1 MKTDTLI
8 LIKAMRRLADDIQSD
23 DGVANAAIA
32 EAADRLAE
40 LEREN
45 AALKQ
50 RILDDNKAY
59 GCELMDPSGTIWDH
73 AKRLQQ
79 ENAVLRK
86 MLSDADELE
95 RYSGSD
101 GHRQWGKCSAWLHP
115 DDAVVIISAKA
126 LDAYRKEAQP

>member
-1 MKTDTLI
+1 MSDLI
-8 LIKAMRRLADDIQSD
+8 PLY
-23 DGVANAAIA
+23 ANAKRRI
-32 EAADRLAE
+32 AE

-45 AALKQ
+45 AELNRKLDQ
-50 RILDDNKAY
+50 ILTNKDYKGGVQFWIKKHDAVLLR
-59 GCELMDPSGTIWDH
+59 EASLL
-73 AKRLQQ
+73 A
-79 ENAVLRK
+79 ENAALRE

-126 LDAYRKEAQP
+126 LDAARKEAQP